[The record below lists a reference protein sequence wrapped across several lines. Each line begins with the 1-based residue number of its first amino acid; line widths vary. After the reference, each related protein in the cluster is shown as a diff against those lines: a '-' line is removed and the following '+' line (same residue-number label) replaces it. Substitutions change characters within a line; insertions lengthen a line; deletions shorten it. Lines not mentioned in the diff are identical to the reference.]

1 MKNYSNTLLDESYQF
16 AHLCQKSYIEG
27 INRKLPWGISE
38 SAYNELD
45 NSNSYKYY
53 SFSVPYLKAREDNNN
68 RIVISPYSSFMATE
82 LYPREVYE
90 NIIKFKKLN
99 MLSAYGFYESYDYS
113 NKEVVRACFAHHQG
127 MSLMGLTNYLK
138 KRNT

>member
-38 SAYNELD
+38 SAYNQLD
-45 NSNSYKYY
+45 ISNNYKCYD
-53 SFSVPYLKAREDNNN
+53 FSVFYLTKCDNDDN

-113 NKEVVRACFAHHQG
+113 NKGVVRARSNERLFSSECWC
-127 MSLMGLTNYLK
+127 
-138 KRNT
+138 